1 MPDVVVVS
9 GTTTGVGKTW
19 LTAALARALLRRSVP
34 IHVRKPVQSFD
45 PSDGPTDAEILAAA
59 AGAPTEVVCPSS
71 LSFPLPLAPPVAAQV
86 LGRPV
91 PRLGDVLAGLSPAGE
106 GVVLVEG
113 VGGPRSPLASDAD
126 TVRLAEVLHAGAV
139 VIAAEPALGAISLVT
154 MSGAGPRGSF
164 SIVSTTP
171 IASTSPTARGSP
183 NISVRRSIP
192 RLPRSPTASWTA
204 WRRWRDSPR
213 PASPR
218 RGGAAR

>member
-154 MSGAGPRGSF
+154 MSVDAFGSRPTWVFLNRFDDTDRVHVTNRAWLAEHLGAP
-164 SIVSTTP
+164 VHTEV
-171 IASTSPTARGSP
+171 AALAD
-183 NISVRRSIP
+183 
-192 RLPRSPTASWTA
+192 RLVDGLAEVA
-204 WRRWRDSPR
+204 
-213 PASPR
+213 
-218 RGGAAR
+218 